1 MALFFMAET
10 NLITTQNPLIASATG
25 QEITEADQ
33 AKISDFNRLP
43 LQSYVDKYGE
53 EDAAQMLQDRDTL
66 INNLYTPRAAES
78 RSAEDVVADTVK
90 NVISGAITGVI
101 DTGALASNLAGAESL
116 SRILSEASQNVQEYS
131 QSLGSYGEQAQ
142 QQQYNLKQQGLN
154 ARLDREYQEAI
165 ARGDSETEAQLS
177 RFGKEAWGTLGNL
190 FSTGQ
195 ASQVVSS
202 GLGSLGSAGAVS
214 GGFRLA
220 GKGLASVAKK
230 MAPTASEKAL
240 KAFNGSSNTVQKVI
254 KATPWMASVG
264 LQEGGSQ
271 FTQVLNEALNTPIED
286 LYAKSPAFVEA
297 VKAHMDE
304 GMDKTSAE
312 NAAREDMAFAAG
324 RQAGLETAAIAG
336 AINYFTRGLEKP
348 FSRMGK
354 SYGKYVGESFIEPG
368 EESITESA
376 GQYVSNKAIQEYID
390 ETQNPIEGLGQ
401 SFTEGAVGGL
411 GIVGTRA
418 VPAVAAQAI
427 ADTIRQHYSPENYF
441 KSENINNAL
450 QSLEDEKSS
459 IEQALPQESYQDFYR
474 VKDSLK
480 DLVNTVEETKTDP
493 ETKKVSNV
501 MTDEKAVEV
510 LNEVDQGIKTLNN
523 VNSSKEDP
531 FLKRHKINRTKAN
544 VERVLGGVQYKARQS
559 LEANAQKRRAT
570 YIENTELTPEQI
582 QAEGTY
588 LAGLKLSESA
598 LNPVRTTQAFKA
610 LSKNQQ
616 EALRKASFSN
626 PMVQHQMDIFFGR
639 AKPDEVTTDTPTAS
653 TVTIQSFNPDE
664 DFTVSSAEIRVKSN
678 RAYKPISQE
687 ELSKYGEVVNTIPV
701 PETED
706 TAFILRNNNGQ
717 PQATLRIGQEEFY
730 FTPEQA
736 KQIEN
741 ATSDPEIVE
750 ILQNARKLI
759 KQDIEAENKQQAN
772 LKNIQA
778 FTLDQNGIQTPVI
791 ISNNTYKVGQD
802 GEVRDLPKSIA
813 KVLQD
818 SSSTPEQKTEAVRSL
833 VRYSEQ
839 INPTELAKQ
848 NKYFEDG
855 EIKDYDSEKVKAN
868 FKNTFKDGLDKILTP
883 VKRAIHLWTS
893 DNPNQLFRDT
903 FGSKEKITEYLRSN
917 HFTNAE
923 VLINSLFDQTDSVD
937 IKEVI
942 DRDDSL
948 INQVLFAIN
957 PEGTFQRAFNKH
969 LNLDSVSFLSDPK
982 AKERIKQIAGIA
994 AVQWTATLSAY
1005 AHSLNENELRKF
1017 FPDIDVSDASLEL
1030 DGVIEEM
1037 ALQNLATTLRKFM
1050 GVNQNNEAIGQ
1061 DVDKFFGALA
1071 VETAKALIK
1080 AGIINRTPTLLTT
1093 PGITKEVVEY
1103 IPSRDYQNLFRPK
1116 ASIITS
1122 LLDPTFKNTWSTD
1135 LFKTKTTIAHTA
1147 EKINDSQLE
1156 TVERLNKAQGSINTY
1171 LINAVDMLGGG
1182 EGINEILYGEEA
1194 NNQNRYRHSWRNWI
1208 SKKGQAL
1215 SRRLGYDFINEIRI
1229 GNKGKDLGSIPI
1241 YFSNVVLKNGRFM
1254 QEGAATYQSNKVVRQ
1269 FINYLNAKVHD
1280 LMNQDN
1286 LKAWKLTLAQKLG
1299 EKVNKKPFEDYE
1311 QFITDALEFVKN
1323 NSKLSNEFIQ
1333 GLSNNTTTDL
1343 RESFTSEQIQRNKEE
1358 LKALIQVFNENFK
1371 DSSGYKIT
1379 DEEGFNAL
1387 IEMLRY
1393 NSADEKARKNFDSR
1407 IFLEI
1412 DGINDGPSN
1421 ITSLFTLAMSS
1432 FTPQFLQNSA
1442 KTGNYIGADAT
1453 SQQALKAG
1461 TEETKALG
1469 VNGEDYHEEVAAKRI
1484 TKNVLQRIIELN
1496 KLSKDKNNQLA
1507 QSGKLGIQGI
1517 EAMLKLLKYTGF
1529 IEGNINLISSLDK
1542 LPSEDN
1548 YPFRFTRDVS
1558 KKLVTIIP
1566 YGSEAKG
1573 STQQVVSLMVDA
1585 LYENI
1590 SKALEKVDQGQSTQL
1605 DDSMFNQN
1613 MKALVDLLNT
1623 DFENNLFT
1631 PTGKSTEGFTNS
1643 LQTKLPSRNEL
1654 LDAHWTAKSAN
1665 GRFVYVQ
1672 DGKVVKDKSDI
1683 RNFYIT
1689 QEGLD
1694 HLTKIM
1700 LPLFGEPAQSA
1711 VNEALGPSGM
1721 KGGRYPTAIAGILN
1735 NIAQGVE
1742 QYLRYQAKGNFNT
1755 LTGKE
1760 KYKQES
1766 KIRNFSPVF
1775 ETSRNGS
1782 KVFVRKEDFTTNR
1795 KAIYTDKE
1803 TGIAYYASE
1812 PYITSAGVSGG
1823 PLVVQSAGDASMIRE
1838 LTSLAQNLFNFGQV
1852 YDGVY
1857 LSLDK
1862 INEAG
1867 KAANSASARAQ
1878 RQKVIKSISNQLDR
1892 VGKRLIKEG
1901 WSKKTEPREAL
1912 IDCLSNLAEG
1922 KFINGDSIKEDSY
1935 KLPGIQ
1941 YELLRYLEKI
1951 NSDSTFDPKLNTNKK
1966 STLNLFKSSD
1976 NIRNNLETQLNQFF
1990 NTLDAV
1996 ILNEE
2001 INHRVV
2007 DALPKTIHHM
2017 SAGEANYKEGTPL
2030 TAKAINKL
2038 LKDVNALYPENKF
2051 ANFQE
2056 LEAAYMN
2063 HLVQILFNTQYS
2075 KDPRFKK
2082 AIPAW
2087 LQLTN
2092 RTKGNE
2098 GLRSDLSPEAIHL
2111 IESAFGKKLTE
2122 RFSKVKKNVSVKIEP
2137 SQDKEVLKK
2146 AFNQLGRNSKDKA
2159 ILNNLYKKVSALLP
2173 KDIQVSIFNSLDNLP
2188 QEIRQYFENSNQIG
2202 LYITFEGT
2210 PRIFIRDLAGNRNLL
2225 DPKNLTTLVHESIHA
2240 AISGTI
2246 DQYYQDSSKLS
2257 SNQREAIQNLENLL
2271 NDFMDSTL
2279 WDKEQA
2285 PKCIDELRNI
2295 LESKKDK
2302 AERLD
2307 ESLAYIFSNQEI
2319 LQNFANYKLKDSS
2332 KHIRN
2337 FASLLTKIVQA
2348 AKNAWRKL
2356 LNIVTGTPMDTLMN
2370 ENTSLQLLEAKPL
2383 DFLGLYGAN
2392 TLVVLNENQQRKNKG
2407 KPYNSNLKQG
2417 KTRSSLNLDPS
2428 FSYWYGSNLRN
2439 SLKSKLSAD
2448 ATFEVLAERGS
2459 GYRGTIHASAAEIT
2473 KRVNER
2479 VDQELDRIQ
2488 RYKDTLYRLTKDFIT
2503 NPQDFVDLTASL
2515 MDKES
2520 MTDSNRLALQ
2530 QAYLAITKN
2539 LNETFMLDDPT
2550 LSTQEEI
2557 DRSKALYD
2565 LIKGTYAPLIRENL
2579 EQPESFHPKWKEAAI
2594 LFALAQT
2601 NLDIAERLGK
2611 IHINADKPELKNWNL
2626 NQYLEDFGN
2635 YLADKWAADA
2645 LNNKDI
2651 ASATQVLN
2659 PGKGTLLINSAERI
2673 EGALNSFIDGI
2684 APMALSLVLLPFKFT
2699 KKPIA
2704 KEIKNIISTYKVA
2717 PLDSYRMVME
2727 FARSLTNRISNP
2739 MVANLLS
2746 DLYGRVPSNTE
2757 VQTYLKMIK
2766 GFEDKQRKNV
2776 LEDLPK
2782 LFEKAF
2788 KNTKITPQL
2797 RKTLS
2802 RTIGKT
2808 DLSLLTLDEAKQIF
2822 SQPNAL
2828 LNLTKEAEGS
2838 LAELAPQYSKEYLNK
2853 IQQLANFLT
2862 GSRESGHNLLTNAVA
2877 IARLLGI
2884 QNMLYISE
2892 NDPIVQTID
2901 RLVTFYAIRNLK
2913 SADVSLMAELYKKD
2927 PEAIE
2932 NILQHLKEVRKLED
2946 DRVRKYF
2953 ISDPR
2958 GYEIALNNKIKGWLP
2973 RGTEIHQD
2981 YRIVSAS
2988 ELQDYKNRGYTILG
3002 QYPASN
3008 IDSSEP
3014 MYRVIFSY
3022 SQTNPYQEGI
3032 FQSINRTDHG
3042 YQINKMTRGEALG
3055 TKIRARQAIQNIF
3068 KKYIYE
3074 NTPNGVIPLYDSN
3087 GDYIGFERAIPPEDR
3102 QYIEGKEDIFSG
3114 IAQYYSRIDREQ
3126 LADEINK
3133 VGVDLAWKEYENATP
3148 EAKKREFIDV
3158 FHTDNPVIKDAVSRM
3173 DGNLKRAILA
3183 KFTDGNFY
3191 LKKDEVYTYLG
3202 YVKTS
3207 MTDMWDGKFILP
3219 RSVEKLISQV
3229 LDLIFANGKGKYYL
3243 HTFEQVASSA
3253 ISFAKDTIIVR
3264 SGIVPAINAITN
3276 VMSLIMVLGMSPSQV
3291 WKYYKENWAMTQKY
3305 KKLTDELHE
3314 LEFQKTNAKSES
3326 IKNTLDKKIKDKV
3339 SEIENL
3345 PIYKL
3350 IKEGEYSTISDTGVS
3365 YERVDLFKQNMD
3377 TNLNALID
3385 KFGGKGSKLKK
3396 GATELL
3402 MLKGSGTFKFMA
3414 EAVNMGDWLAKTTAY
3429 RYLTEQPK
3437 GKSRLS
3443 HDMAR
3448 NIASILFIDYD
3459 QFVGRE
3465 RDWLNRLG
3473 IFWFMTF
3480 KYRIFTA
3487 AILGMFL
3494 NPTRMILGSVLNGF
3508 IDFGGTP
3515 LTENVFS
3522 KTVTGAIPN
3531 SFGWDMAVR
3540 GIFMHPLAVATGLN

>member
-10 NLITTQNPLIASATG
+10 TLITTQNPLIASVTG

-33 AKISDFNRLP
+33 TKISDFNRLP
-43 LQSYVDKYGE
+43 LQSYVAKYGE

-78 RSAEDVVADTVK
+78 RSTEDVVADTVK
-90 NVISGAITGVI
+90 NVISGAITGVV
-101 DTGALASNLAGAESL
+101 DTGALASNLVGAESL

-154 ARLDREYQEAI
+154 VRLDREYQEAI
-165 ARGDSETEAQLS
+165 ARGDSETEAQLA

-214 GGFRLA
+214 GGLRLA

-230 MAPTASEKAL
+230 VTPTASEKAL

-271 FTQVLNEALNTPIED
+271 FTQVLNEALNTSIED

-297 VKAHMDE
+297 VKAHVEE
-304 GMDKTSAE
+304 GMDKADAE

-336 AINYFTRGLEKP
+336 AINYFTRGLERP

-354 SYGKYVGESFIEPG
+354 PYSKYVGESLIEPG
-368 EESITESA
+368 EESITEAS
-376 GQYVSNKAIQEYID
+376 GQYLSNKAIQEYID

-418 VPAVAAQAI
+418 VPAVAAQAVSN
-427 ADTIRQHYSPENYF
+427 TVRKHYSPENYF

-459 IEQALPQESYQDFYR
+459 IEQALPQERYQDFYR

-480 DLVNTVEETKTDP
+480 GLVDIVEETKTDP
-493 ETKKVSNV
+493 ETKEVSNT
-501 MTDEKAVEV
+501 MTDERAVEV

-523 VNSSKEDP
+523 INSSKEDP

-559 LEANAQKRRAT
+559 LEDNAQKRRASYT
-570 YIENTELTPEQI
+570 ENAELTPEQI

-598 LNPVRTTQAFKA
+598 LNPVRTNRAFNS

-616 EALRKASFSN
+616 ESLKKASFSN

-639 AKPDEVTTDTPTAS
+639 AKPDEIPTEAS
-653 TVTIQSFNPDE
+653 TAQSFNPDN
-664 DFTVSSAEIRVKSN
+664 DFTVSPAEIRVKSN

-687 ELSKYGEVVNTIPV
+687 ELSKYGEIVNTIPV

-706 TAFILRNNNGQ
+706 TAFVLRNNNGQ

-736 KQIEN
+736 NQIEN
-741 ATSDPEIVE
+741 ATTDPERIE

-759 KQDIEAENKQQAN
+759 KQDIEIENKRQTD

-778 FTLDQNGIQTPVI
+778 FTLDQDGIQTPVI
-791 ISNNTYKVGQD
+791 ITNNTYKVGRD
-802 GEVRDLPKSIA
+802 GEVRELPKSLA

-818 SSSTPEQKTEAVRSL
+818 SSSTTEQKTEAVRSL
-833 VRYSEQ
+833 VRASEL
-839 INPTELAKQ
+839 INPVELARQ

-855 EIKDYDSEKVKAN
+855 EIKDYDSEEVKTS
-868 FKNTFKDGLDKILTP
+868 FKNVFKDGLDKILTP
-883 VKRAIHLWTS
+883 VKRAIHLWTL

-923 VLINSLFDQTDSVD
+923 ALINSLFDQTNSVD

-942 DRDDSL
+942 NRDDSL
-948 INQVLFAIN
+948 INQVLSAIN
-957 PEGTFQRAFNKH
+957 PEGTFQKAFNKN
-969 LNLDSVSFLSDPK
+969 LNLDSVPFLVDPK

-1061 DVDKFFGALA
+1061 DVDKFFGTLA

-1080 AGIINRTPTLLTT
+1080 AGIIKRTPTLLTT
-1093 PGITKEVVEY
+1093 PGITKEVTEY

-1122 LLDPTFKNTWSTD
+1122 LLDPTFKNTWSTKP
-1135 LFKTKTTIAHTA
+1135 FKAKTTIAHTA

-1171 LINAVDMLGGG
+1171 LVNAADMLGGG

-1194 NNQNRYRHSWRNWI
+1194 NNKNRYRHSWRNWI

-1280 LMNQDN
+1280 LTNQDN

-1299 EKVNKKPFEDYE
+1299 EKVNNKPFEDYE
-1311 QFITDALEFVKN
+1311 QDYEQFVSDALEFVKN

-1333 GLSNNTTTDL
+1333 GLSNNTITDL
-1343 RESFTSEQIQRNKEE
+1343 RDSLTTEQIQKNKEE
-1358 LKALIQVFNENFK
+1358 LKALIQAFNKNFK

-1393 NSADEKARKNFDSR
+1393 NSSDEKARKTFDSR

-1461 TEETKALG
+1461 TAETEALG

-1507 QSGKLGIQGI
+1507 QSGKLGIKSI
-1517 EAMLKLLKYTGF
+1517 KAMLKLLKYTGF
-1529 IEGNINLISSLDK
+1529 IEGNIDLISSLNE

-1605 DDSMFNQN
+1605 DESLFNQN
-1613 MKALVDLLNT
+1613 MKALVDLFNT

-1631 PTGKSTEGFTNS
+1631 PTSKSVEDFANS
-1643 LQTKLPSRNEL
+1643 LQTKLLSRSEL
-1654 LDAHWTAKSAN
+1654 LDAHWTSRSAN

-1683 RNFYIT
+1683 RNFFIT

-1735 NIAQGVE
+1735 NIARGVE
-1742 QYLRYQAKGNFNT
+1742 QYLRYLAKGNFNT

-1760 KYKQES
+1760 KYKQEAT
-1766 KIRNFSPVF
+1766 IRNFSPVF
-1775 ETSRNGS
+1775 ETSKNGS

-1803 TGIAYYASE
+1803 TGIAYYSSE

-1852 YDGVY
+1852 YDGIY

-1867 KAANSASARAQ
+1867 KAANNASARAQ
-1878 RQKVIKSISNQLDR
+1878 RQKVIKSIAHQLDR
-1892 VGKRLIKEG
+1892 VGKKLINKG

-1922 KFINGDSIKEDSY
+1922 KFINGDPINEDSY
-1935 KLPGIQ
+1935 KLPSVQ

-1951 NSDSTFDPKLNTNKK
+1951 NSDTTFDPKINKNK
-1966 STLNLFKSSD
+1966 NSTLNLFTSSD
-1976 NIRNNLETQLNQFF
+1976 NIRNNLETQLGQFF

-2038 LKDVNALYPENKF
+2038 LKDVNTLYPENKF

-2056 LEAAYMN
+2056 LEATYMN
-2063 HLVQILFNTQYS
+2063 HLVQILFDTQYS

-2092 RTKGNE
+2092 RTIGNE
-2098 GLRSDLSPEAIHL
+2098 GLRSDLSPEAIQL

-2122 RFSKVKKNVSVKIEP
+2122 RFSKVKKNVSVKIES
-2137 SQDKEVLKK
+2137 SQDKELLKK
-2146 AFNQLGRNSKDKA
+2146 AFSQLGKNSKDKA
-2159 ILNNLYKKVSALLP
+2159 ILTNLYKKVSALLP
-2173 KDIQVSIFNSLDNLP
+2173 KDIQVSIFSSLDNLP
-2188 QEIRQYFENSNQIG
+2188 QEIRQYFENSNQVG

-2210 PRIFIRDLAGNRNLL
+2210 PRIFIRDLAGNRNPL
-2225 DPKNLTTLVHESIHA
+2225 DPKNLTTLIHESIHA

-2257 SNQREAIQNLENLL
+2257 SNQRKAIQNLENLL
-2271 NDFMDSTL
+2271 NDFMNSTL
-2279 WDKEQA
+2279 WDKEQV

-2302 AERLD
+2302 AEHLD

-2370 ENTSLQLLEAKPL
+2370 ENTSLQLLEAKSL
-2383 DFLGLYGAN
+2383 DFLSLYGAN

-2428 FSYWYGSNLRN
+2428 FSYWYGSNLKN
-2439 SLKSKLSAD
+2439 SLKNKLSAN

-2459 GYRGTIHASAAEIT
+2459 GYRGTLIASTPEIV
-2473 KRVNER
+2473 KRTTER
-2479 VDQELDRIQ
+2479 VAQELDRIQ
-2488 RYKDTLYRLTKDFIT
+2488 KYKDALYRLTKDFIV
-2503 NPQDFVDLTASL
+2503 NPQDFVDLTMTL

-2520 MTDSNRLALQ
+2520 MTDSKRLALQ

-2539 LNETFMLDDPT
+2539 LNETFMLDDPA

-2594 LFALAQT
+2594 LFALAKT
-2601 NLDIAERLGK
+2601 NPDIAERLGK
-2611 IHINADKPELKNWNL
+2611 IRIDVTKPELKNWNF

-2635 YLADKWAADA
+2635 YLADKWAADS
-2645 LNNKDI
+2645 LNNKDT
-2651 ASATQVLN
+2651 ASAMQVLN
-2659 PGKGTLLINSAERI
+2659 PGKGTLLTNSAERI

-2684 APMALSLVLLPFKFT
+2684 APMALSLILLPFKFT

-2704 KEIKNIISTYKVA
+2704 KEIENIISTYKTA

-2727 FARSLTNRISNP
+2727 ALRSFTNRISNP
-2739 MVANLLS
+2739 MMANLFS
-2746 DLYGRVPSNTE
+2746 DLYGRIPSNTE

-2788 KNTKITPQL
+2788 KNTKVTPQL

-2838 LAELAPQYSKEYLNK
+2838 LAELAPQYSKEYLDK

-2877 IARLLGI
+2877 IARLLGT
-2884 QNMLYISE
+2884 QNLLYITE

-2913 SADVSLMAELYKKD
+2913 STDISLMAELYKKD
-2927 PEAIE
+2927 SEAIE

-2988 ELQDYKNRGYTILG
+2988 ELQDYKNRGYTVLG

-3014 MYRVIFSY
+3014 MYRVLFSY
-3022 SQTNPYQEGI
+3022 SQTNSYQEGI

-3068 KKYIYE
+3068 KKYAYE

-3087 GDYIGFERAIPPEDR
+3087 GDFIGFERAIPPEDR

-3148 EAKKREFIDV
+3148 EAKRREFIDV
-3158 FHTDNPVIKDAVSRM
+3158 FHTDNPVIKDAVNRM
-3173 DGNLKRAILA
+3173 DGNLKRAIMA
-3183 KFTDGNFY
+3183 KFTDGKFY

-3219 RSVEKLISQV
+3219 KPVEKLISQV

-3243 HTFEQVASSA
+3243 HTFEQVASST

-3264 SGIVPAINAITN
+3264 SGVVPAINAITN

-3314 LEFQKTNAKSES
+3314 LEFQKTNAKSEA
-3326 IKNTLDKKIKDKV
+3326 IKNKLESQIKDKA

-3385 KFGGKGSKLKK
+3385 KFGGRGSKLKK
-3396 GATELL
+3396 GASELL

-3437 GKSRLS
+3437 GKRRLS

-3473 IFWFMTF
+3473 ILWFMTF
-3480 KYRIFTA
+3480 KYRILTA
-3487 AILGMFL
+3487 AMLGMFL

-3515 LTENVFS
+3515 LTENIFS